1 MFSWNLFDVGL
12 TMENEPTA
20 LEEIERVFDRMNRQ
34 IEQASESF
42 RRGEP
47 VSAFYGS
54 TMPVDI
60 IEREEEFGITVDVP
74 GFSKK
79 DVNVQVTDHTLR
91 IEAERSLSEDVEE
104 ENYIRH
110 ERSRRSMSRTIA
122 LPEEVDGDSVK
133 AEMED
138 GVLSITAPKVESAKA
153 RKIKIS

>member
-1 MFSWNLFDVGL
+1 
-12 TMENEPTA
+12 
-20 LEEIERVFDRMNRQ
+20 
-34 IEQASESF
+34 
-42 RRGEP
+42 
-47 VSAFYGS
+47 
-54 TMPVDI
+54 MPVDI
-60 IEREEEFGITVDVP
+60 IEREEEFVITVDVP

-133 AEMED
+133 AEMEG

>member
-1 MFSWNLFDVGL
+1 MS
-12 TMENEPTA
+12 EPTA
-20 LEEIERVFDRMNRQ
+20 LEEIERLFDRMNRQ

-47 VSAFYGS
+47 VSAFYGG

-60 IEREEEFGITVDVP
+60 VEREGEFHVTVDVP

-79 DVNVQVTDHTLR
+79 DVDVQVTDHTLR
-91 IEAERSLSEDVEE
+91 IEAERSISEDVEE
-104 ENYIRH
+104 ENYVRR

-122 LPEEVDGDSVK
+122 LPDEIDGDSVK

-138 GVLSITAPKVESAKA
+138 GVLSITVPKTESAKA